1 MGIFMGIMTLI
12 FIPFIF
18 LIHWRFDILTEK
30 ILIVEDDGI
39 ISLEIMQ
46 ILQSKGYQSYAVFSS
61 KDAIEKAQE
70 IQPELILMDIKLNGE
85 DDGIKTAIKISEIM
99 DVPIIYLTGCADNGT
114 LDAAKSTKSCAYILK
129 PFDEDELVNTI
140 KRALQS

>member
-1 MGIFMGIMTLI
+1 M
-12 FIPFIF
+12 
-18 LIHWRFDILTEK
+18 TEK

-46 ILQSKGYQSYAVFSS
+46 ILQSRGYDPYNVFSS

-70 IQPELILMDIKLNGE
+70 IQPDLILMDIKLNGE

-114 LDAAKSTKSCAYILK
+114 LDAAKATKSCAYILK
-129 PFDEDELVNTI
+129 PFDDEELVSTI
-140 KRALQS
+140 EMALKSYKSGL